1 MIVPVRKKVCKHC
14 GKEKPISDFFKL
26 ASSPDGHQYCCK
38 ECARGI
44 LYKSREGERLAR
56 LFNYPDEILVF
67 ELKRRG
73 WSGELKRTVP
83 VQTTET
89 QTLSI

>member
-1 MIVPVRKKVCKHC
+1 MGATKTPQTPMIVPVRKKVCKHC

-44 LYKSREGERLAR
+44 L
-56 LFNYPDEILVF
+56 VF

-73 WSGELKRTVP
+73 WSGELTRTVP